1 MNKYLFLTIFI
12 VIVILVSIFENL
24 SNENKFKLNMLYSGY
39 VNKFILLLIIVL
51 VMMENVQLGILLAF
65 TFFIVY
71 FNLNNNQEQIQEGFS
86 NYFSSR

>member
-12 VIVILVSIFENL
+12 VIVILVSIFENA
-24 SNENKFKLNMLYSGY
+24 SNKNKFKLNMLYSGY

-51 VMMENVQLGILLAF
+51 IMMENIQLGILLTF

-71 FNLNNNQEQIQEGFS
+71 FSLNNNQEQIQEGFS
-86 NYFSSR
+86 NYFSCR